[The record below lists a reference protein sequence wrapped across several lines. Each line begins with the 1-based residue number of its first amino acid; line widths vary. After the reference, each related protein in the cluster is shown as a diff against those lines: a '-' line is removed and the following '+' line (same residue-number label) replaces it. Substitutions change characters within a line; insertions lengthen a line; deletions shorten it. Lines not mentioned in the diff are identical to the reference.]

1 MHSEGALKT
10 MKYFITFALCLVTLN
25 SCGNNDSIPS
35 KIDLL
40 SSSATAMAEAHQTG
54 NAKQLIQA
62 ANRINDL
69 TPSFWVSPDF
79 ESRFSFEKVD
89 LNFTTEF
96 QEWLDTPGVNN
107 TAYLN
112 KFRYSLSTIQIHY
125 WQVIL
130 SPKKP
135 LDVQLSQEI
144 HSDPYMR
151 ECLQNHFN
159 LYAHVGQLD

>member
-1 MHSEGALKT
+1 MHSKGALKT

-40 SSSATAMAEAHQTG
+40 SSSATAMAKAHQTG
-54 NAKQLIQA
+54 NAKQFIQA

-79 ESRFSFEKVD
+79 KSRFSNEKVD

-135 LDVQLSQEI
+135 LDIQLIQEI
-144 HSDPYMR
+144 MSDPYMS